1 MLEQLI
7 ERLAQSSLD
16 SPRPIARMGLSKVQ
30 QLRLQKSL
38 DFDAKKLRAAAVL
51 IPIQLSPAGNRII
64 LTQRSDQLRHH
75 PGQIS
80 FPGGSHEP
88 QDRDLAETALRESQ
102 EEIALAPELVRVIG
116 YLPDY
121 PTITGFRVTPI
132 VGIVAEEATVE
143 PDEQEVAAIHYLPLQ
158 SLIEGQG
165 LREKSIEHEG
175 FKYPVTEI
183 MYEDI
188 RIWGATAGMLNI
200 LRQTLLQ
207 EVPP

>member
-1 MLEQLI
+1 MLEQLA
-7 ERLAQSSLD
+7 ERLAASSLEN
-16 SPRPIARMGLSKVQ
+16 PRPIANMGLSKVQ

-38 DFDAKKLRAAAVL
+38 DFDTKNLRAAAVL
-51 IPIQLSPAGNRII
+51 IPIQLAATGNRII
-64 LTQRSDQLRHH
+64 LTQRSEELRHH

-80 FPGGSHEP
+80 FPGGSQEP
-88 QDRDLAETALRESQ
+88 QDRDLAETALRESH

-165 LREKSIEHEG
+165 LSEKSIEHEG

-183 MYEDI
+183 VHEGI

-200 LRQTLLQ
+200 LRQTFLHKNST
-207 EVPP
+207 